1 MDARTLTGLKVRLEE
16 ERERLVTEVE
26 RISREGYETL
36 SEASG
41 ENNYRDH
48 MADQGSAT
56 FAREMDMTLDEN
68 VRIALAEVVSALGR
82 IENGVYGICECCA
95 QPILIERLE
104 AMPTASMCIH
114 CKAAEECR

>member
-1 MDARTLTGLKVRLEE
+1 MDTKTLTDFRVRLEQ
-16 ERERLVTEVE
+16 ERERLEAEVE

-68 VRIALAEVVSALGR
+68 HRTALADVVNALSR
-82 IENGVYGICECCA
+82 VENGQYGVCECCA
-95 QPILIERLE
+95 QPISIERLK
-104 AMPTASMCIH
+104 AIPTASMCIE
-114 CKAAEECR
+114 CKVAEECP